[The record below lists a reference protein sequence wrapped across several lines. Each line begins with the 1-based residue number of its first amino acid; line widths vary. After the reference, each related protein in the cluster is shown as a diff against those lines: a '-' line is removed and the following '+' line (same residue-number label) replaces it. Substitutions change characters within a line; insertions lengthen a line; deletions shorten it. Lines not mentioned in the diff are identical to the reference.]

1 MTTCDNTI
9 SHVDWLSIQVKP
21 NEIFQ
26 LKNGLTECRM
36 VKVFQNN
43 KYTETKRAG
52 ADMARLNPALV
63 KLTIDKVLAIAG
75 TDHDSCDAL
84 FSVSSY
90 DIKRDTWQI
99 DLPKLNTARDA
110 ASACVLK
117 ANVYVF

>member
-1 MTTCDNTI
+1 
-9 SHVDWLSIQVKP
+9 
-21 NEIFQ
+21 
-26 LKNGLTECRM
+26 M

-117 ANVYVF
+117 ANVYVFCGMDDYRAMNTIEVISEFSIFSESTATWSLI